1 MNKPISYH
9 QFISI
14 LTPFFEGLG
23 YRKTES
29 DISHRY
35 DMFHANWHETSI
47 SMLANKKESFFFS
60 SIVFDN
66 SIDQM
71 SKIPIKTPAIYYPG
85 KTILKT
91 PFFPNSYETYFRQ
104 SQPTHYYGVPFPEFL
119 HIEDLYGYNIIY
131 NRECIFQKILLE
143 NGIAFIE
150 KLDFWNH
157 IKDYNP
163 SNLLQQPCNT

>member
-1 MNKPISYH
+1 MNQPISYP
-9 QFISI
+9 QFSSI

-23 YRKTES
+23 YQKAES
-29 DISHRY
+29 ERY
-35 DMFHANWHETSI
+35 DIFHANWHDTSL
-47 SMLANKKESFFFS
+47 SMLTNKKDSFFYSGIMFHDS
-60 SIVFDN
+60 M
-66 SIDQM
+66 DQM
-71 SKIPIKTPAIYYPG
+71 KHIPIRTFYYPG

-91 PFFPNSYETYFRQ
+91 PFFSNSHKTYFQQ
-104 SQPTHYYGVPFPEFL
+104 SQPAHYYGVPFPNFL

-163 SNLLQQPCNT
+163 SLLLQQSCNT